1 MVYGQVKMVG
11 RVLYLL
17 QSPGKIF
24 SDSGVVIRV
33 IGVGTGKL
41 EVDVSSR
48 DGVTSQRD
56 NHLHLVTRGQH
67 ELVRAG
73 MISSFSVQISNPDW
87 ELAGT
92 LLIQDYL

>member
-1 MVYGQVKMVG
+1 MVYGQVEMVG

-24 SDSGVVIRV
+24 SDCGVVIR
-33 IGVGTGKL
+33 ILGVGTRKL

-73 MISSFSVQISNPDW
+73 MIASFSVQISNPDW
-87 ELAGT
+87 KLAGT
-92 LLIQDYL
+92 LLIQDYI